1 MHRSLFLFAAC
12 LCVLFLIASVL
23 AQEAEKVPALQD
35 AKTLFAVFE
44 YMDHEIDQIDKDADP
59 RQQAAQRADIYMA
72 VSDRLLELA
81 EEGNNSSGE
90 SYNAYSIRFYAF
102 RAKIE
107 AQIEGAE
114 QKLEAFLD
122 ELAANEKTQ
131 FRAEELR
138 FQMFTSEAVTTIDT
152 PEGVEAFKA
161 GLKTWIYRNI
171 DSVDMYIRAS
181 RIGGA
186 IQMVAMSR
194 EDSAEQFVTEV
205 IEDLIKFIE
214 SAECVLSAKEKETA
228 WTQFHQQLELRQFG
242 QFYMK
247 SLQTVNSPESFETF
261 KAELKSWINRKTV
274 NVHSIPQ
281 LALLVAEENGVPAEH
296 VINELIEYLQ
306 SPECTSPYKAN
317 KATEWRKSLL
327 TAFGSDLK
335 LYGRTLDDK
344 DFDWES
350 LRGKYVLVQFTA
362 TWCGPCHKEIPGM
375 REAYQKYHDKG
386 FEIVSIYVWERGDD
400 PVASIK
406 EHVAHSKLPW
416 IIISETLTQKA
427 GQPGYRESF
436 AITGVPMM
444 LLVDKVGKIIMTQAR
459 GEALQTRLAEIF
471 E

>member
-35 AKTLFAVFE
+35 AKTLFDVIA
-44 YMDHEIDQIDKDADP
+44 YINHERGKFDKDAEP
-59 RQQAAQRADIYMA
+59 QQQAALLADIFMA
-72 VSDRLLELA
+72 ASNKMTEIAKDSNDRRNAYLMRRYALEYQIEAKIVGAQQRMETFIDMLDAKEENRHLA
-81 EEGNNSSGE
+81 EES
-90 SYNAYSIRFYAF
+90 RFALF
-102 RAKIE
+102 IVDAKE
-107 AQIEGAE
+107 
-114 QKLEAFLD
+114 
-122 ELAANEKTQ
+122 
-131 FRAEELR
+131 
-138 FQMFTSEAVTTIDT
+138 TINT
-152 PEGVEAFKA
+152 PEGIEAFKSR
-161 GLKTWIYRNI
+161 LKTWLSWNI
-171 DSVDMYIRAS
+171 NSDTMSLQSRFGRAIS
-181 RIGGA
+181 EIA
-186 IQMVAMSR
+186 EKR
-194 EDSAEQFVTEV
+194 ECDTEQFVTEV
-205 IEDLIKFIE
+205 IGELVDFIRSKECTLSLENKMMAHRELNRLLE
-214 SAECVLSAKEKETA
+214 SL
-228 WTQFHQQLELRQFG
+228 QFG

-247 SLQTVNSPESFETF
+247 ALQTVNSPESFETF
-261 KAELKSWINRKTV
+261 KAELKSWINRKET
-274 NVHSIPQ
+274 NVDEIP
-281 LALLVAEENGVPAEH
+281 ALGLLFAEKCGVPAEH
-296 VINELIEYLQ
+296 VINELIEFLQ